1 MMSVS
6 QDQLGGMMLQ
16 TITKLKSKW
25 LKDDGLEYETYQ
37 EQYFNAKFNSS
48 GSIAIELSGS
58 IIVKDI

>member
-1 MMSVS
+1 
-6 QDQLGGMMLQ
+6 MLQ